1 MKAASLKLHLT
12 TSPSTS
18 CQRTVHGKKELTPIN
33 ILSFFFFN
41 VLRFSKQFTEA
52 ACSFGK

>member
-1 MKAASLKLHLT
+1 MKAASLKSHLI

-18 CQRTVHGKKELTPIN
+18 CHRTVHGKKELTPIN
-33 ILSFFFFN
+33 ILSFFN

-52 ACSFGK
+52 ARSFGK